1 MVFGLFS
8 GNKDKAIQKTIERA
22 TNKLAQQA
30 DRWAA
35 LEKLKEDGS
44 EEALY
49 GLCRRF
55 AVTASKGVEDEQEKS
70 WVVDTLVARG
80 KDALPA
86 LRRYLRTAEQLSF
99 ALQVLDRL
107 GDTAAALEVVDELL
121 AIEKPGYTRDAER
134 RADLMRWLGEWKAV
148 PDAELVPRLLP
159 YLTDHDENVRFA
171 VVDGLGLRDPA
182 LTGEHL
188 IGALMRPDE
197 EAGRIKRRLGE
208 ILVEHKIAL
217 GAHIDALTPH
227 LVGTLSQFWIKDGLL
242 RAR

>member
-8 GNKDKAIQKTIERA
+8 GNKEKSLQKTIERA

-44 EEALY
+44 EDALF

-55 AVTASKGVEDEQEKS
+55 AITSSKGVEDEQEKA
-70 WVVDTLVARG
+70 WVVDALVARG
-80 KDALPA
+80 KEALPA
-86 LRRYLRTAEQLSF
+86 LRRYLRDAEQLSF
-99 ALQVLDRL
+99 ALKVLERL
-107 GDTAAALEVVDELL
+107 DDTAAALEVVDELL

-159 YLTDHDENVRFA
+159 YLVDFDENVRFA
-171 VVDGLGLRDPA
+171 VVDGLAMRDPA
-182 LTGEHL
+182 LTGTHL
-188 IGALMRPDE
+188 LSALMRKE
-197 EAGRIKRRLGE
+197 EESGRIKRRVGD
-208 ILVEHKIAL
+208 ILVEHKIPV
-217 GAHIDALTPH
+217 GDRVDELTPH
-227 LVGTLSQFWIKDGLL
+227 LVGTLGQFWVKDGLL